1 MIVDGSAWGR
11 VSQAKEGRQGGCS
24 HHPEHSAALVDDP
37 VSPWRT
43 LGRLAAIPHCGIT
56 STKCSS
62 LALVGRGGSLQHS
75 LLGGP
80 MRQELCPGPSQGKA
94 GRFLFVFTS
103 LSSERIDGDIQG
115 YYKTN
120 KCRGRQWCKA
130 CCLHETTRRKSHS
143 FVTNG
148 SQICLHA
155 WWCL

>member
-1 MIVDGSAWGR
+1 MRPSPSQLAKGNCTTQLQKQGFHPWGIACLWLMIVDGSVWGR

-37 VSPWRT
+37 VSPWRA

-80 MRQELCPGPSQGKA
+80 VRQELCPAPSQGKA
-94 GRFLFVFTS
+94 GRFLF
-103 LSSERIDGDIQG
+103 
-115 YYKTN
+115 
-120 KCRGRQWCKA
+120 
-130 CCLHETTRRKSHS
+130 CLFSP
-143 FVTNG
+143 N
-148 SQICLHA
+148 
-155 WWCL
+155 